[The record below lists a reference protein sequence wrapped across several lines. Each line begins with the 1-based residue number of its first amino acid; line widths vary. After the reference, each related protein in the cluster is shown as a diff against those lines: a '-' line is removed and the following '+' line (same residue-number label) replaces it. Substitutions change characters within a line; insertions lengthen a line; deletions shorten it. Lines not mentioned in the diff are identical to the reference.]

1 MNSLKLALGTLF
13 GIGRL
18 PIAPG
23 TWGSLA
29 TLPVVF
35 LIGWSAGIYAI
46 TVLIIFSCI
55 LSLWC
60 ASAAEEKFGKDP
72 SQFILDELA
81 GQSVVFLLTD
91 FSAPPLQI
99 ITVLLSGFIL
109 FRVFDI
115 MKPLGINALQKL
127 PGKFGILADDILA
140 GIYALVI
147 LELGTTLIL
156 NLS

>member
-18 PIAPG
+18 PAAPG

-46 TVLIIFSCI
+46 AALIIFSSI

-60 ASAAEEKFGKDP
+60 APAAEERFGKDP

-81 GQSVVFLLTD
+81 GQSVVFLLVD
-91 FSAPPLQI
+91 FTAPLVQ
-99 ITVLLSGFIL
+99 LLFVFFTGFVL
-109 FRVFDI
+109 FRIFDI
-115 MKPLGINALQKL
+115 IKPLGINALQKL

-140 GIYALVI
+140 GFYALVI
-147 LELGTTLIL
+147 LETGTTLIL
-156 NLS
+156 SLA

>member
-1 MNSLKLALGTLF
+1 MSSLKLTLGTLF

-18 PIAPG
+18 PVAPG

-29 TLPVVF
+29 TLPIVF

-46 TVLIIFSCI
+46 ALLFIFSCV

-60 ASAAEEKFGKDP
+60 APAAEEKFGKDP

-81 GQSVVFLLTD
+81 GQSVVFLVTD

-140 GIYALVI
+140 GIYALVL
-147 LELGTTLIL
+147 LELGTTLIF

>member
-1 MNSLKLALGTLF
+1 MNSLKLTLGTLF

-18 PIAPG
+18 PLAPG
-23 TWGSLA
+23 TWGSLF
-29 TLPVVF
+29 TLPLVF
-35 LIGWSAGIYAI
+35 LIGWSAGTYAI
-46 TVLIIFSCI
+46 AALFIFSCV

-60 ASAAEEKFGKDP
+60 APAAEEKFGKDP

-81 GQSVVFLLTD
+81 GQSVVFLVTD

-99 ITVLLSGFIL
+99 IAVLLSGFIL

-140 GIYALVI
+140 GIYALVL

-156 NLS
+156 NLV

>member
-1 MNSLKLALGTLF
+1 MSSLKLTLGTLF

-18 PIAPG
+18 PVAPG

-29 TLPVVF
+29 TLPIVF

-46 TVLIIFSCI
+46 ALLFIFSCV

-60 ASAAEEKFGKDP
+60 APAAEEKFGKDP

-81 GQSVVFLLTD
+81 GQSIVFLLTD

-140 GIYALVI
+140 GIYALVL

-156 NLS
+156 SLA

>member
-1 MNSLKLALGTLF
+1 MSSLKLTLGTLF

-18 PIAPG
+18 PLAPG

-35 LIGWSAGIYAI
+35 LIGWSAGTYAI
-46 TVLIIFSCI
+46 AMLFIFSCV

-60 ASAAEEKFGKDP
+60 APAAEEKFGKDP

-81 GQSVVFLLTD
+81 GQSVVFLMTD

-140 GIYALVI
+140 GIYALVL

-156 NLS
+156 NLV

>member
-1 MNSLKLALGTLF
+1 MSSLKLTLGTLF

-18 PIAPG
+18 PVAPG

-29 TLPVVF
+29 TLPIVF

-46 TVLIIFSCI
+46 ALLFIFSCV

-60 ASAAEEKFGKDP
+60 APAAEEKFGKDP

-81 GQSVVFLLTD
+81 GQSIVFLLTD

-140 GIYALVI
+140 GIYALVL
-147 LELGTTLIL
+147 LELGTTLIF

>member
-1 MNSLKLALGTLF
+1 MSSLKLTLGTLF

-18 PIAPG
+18 PVAPG

-29 TLPVVF
+29 TLPIVF

-46 TVLIIFSCI
+46 ALLFIFSCV

-60 ASAAEEKFGKDP
+60 APAAEEKFGKDP

-140 GIYALVI
+140 GIYALVL
-147 LELGTTLIL
+147 LELGTTLIF

>member
-13 GIGRL
+13 GIGHL
-18 PIAPG
+18 PYAPG

-35 LIGWSAGIYAI
+35 LIGWSAGTPAI
-46 TVLIIFSCI
+46 IALVLFGII

-60 ASAAEEKFGKDP
+60 APAAEMKYGKDP

-81 GQSVVFLLTD
+81 GQSVVFLLAD
-91 FSAPPLQI
+91 FTASIQQNLLVL
-99 ITVLLSGFIL
+99 ITGFVL
-109 FRVFDI
+109 FRIFDI
-115 MKPLGINALQKL
+115 IKPLGINALQKL
-127 PGKFGILADDILA
+127 PGKFGILFDDILA
-140 GIYALVI
+140 GIYALML

-156 NLS
+156 KLA

>member
-81 GQSVVFLLTD
+81 GQSVVFLMVD
-91 FSAPPLQI
+91 FTAPPLQVS
-99 ITVLLSGFIL
+99 TVLLLGFIL

-140 GIYALVI
+140 GIYALVL
-147 LELGTTLIL
+147 LELGTTLIF

>member
-1 MNSLKLALGTLF
+1 MSSLKLTLGTLF

-18 PIAPG
+18 PVAPG

-29 TLPVVF
+29 TLPIVF

-46 TVLIIFSCI
+46 ALLFIFSCV

-60 ASAAEEKFGKDP
+60 APAAEEKFGKDP

-140 GIYALVI
+140 GIYALVL

-156 NLS
+156 NLV

>member
-1 MNSLKLALGTLF
+1 MNSFKLALGTLF

-18 PIAPG
+18 PVAPG

-35 LIGWSAGIYAI
+35 FAGWYAGMYAI
-46 TVLIIFSCI
+46 AALIIISCL

-60 ASAAEEKFGKDP
+60 APAAEKKYGKDP

-81 GQSVVFLLTD
+81 GQSVVFLLAD
-91 FSAPPLQI
+91 FTAPSLQVSM
-99 ITVLLSGFIL
+99 VLLSGFIL

-140 GIYALVI
+140 GIYALVL

-156 NLS
+156 NLV

>member
-1 MNSLKLALGTLF
+1 MSSLKLTLGTLF

-18 PIAPG
+18 PVAPG

-29 TLPVVF
+29 TLPIVF

-46 TVLIIFSCI
+46 ALLFIFSCV

-60 ASAAEEKFGKDP
+60 APAAEEKFGKDP

-81 GQSVVFLLTD
+81 GQSVVFLVTY

-140 GIYALVI
+140 GIYALVL
-147 LELGTTLIL
+147 LELGTTLIF